1 MLNVIWGFFLIG
13 GILTGAFLGRMD
25 LVTNAV
31 IDGGRNAVELAFT
44 MAGVVAVWSGIL
56 KIAEKGGMID
66 ALAEKMEPFLD
77 FLFPEVP
84 RGHAA
89 RRYISANFAANFLGL
104 GWAATPAGLLAMEE
118 LAKLNGKTGRAS
130 NAMCMFLVVNMSS
143 LQLVTVNI
151 LAYRA
156 EYGSAAP
163 AEIMGGRH
171 CRNPW
176 HHSCGYPAGEDTGR
190 EGKTLRFLM
199 VLSDF
204 IIPVTV
210 LFIVVFGSLKRVN
223 LYETFL
229 EGAKEGLH
237 TVVNILPT
245 LLGLMV
251 AVEVLRA
258 GGLLELLTKLLAP
271 LEYLVGFPAELAPL
285 TLVRLVSSSAAVG
298 LLTEIFAA
306 YGPDSFL
313 GRSASVMMYCT
324 ETVFYTMSL
333 YFLSVG
339 ITKTRHT
346 LFCALAANFTGVALS
361 LFLVGQLFGAG

>member
-66 ALAEKMEPFLD
+66 ALAKKMEPFLD

-156 EYGSAAP
+156 EYGSLAP
-163 AEIMGGRH
+163 AEIMG
-171 CRNPW
+171 
-176 HHSCGYPAGEDTGR
+176 AGIAA
-190 EGKTLRFLM
+190 TLGTTL
-199 VLSDF
+199 VGILLAK
-204 IIPVTV
+204 I
-210 LFIVVFGSLKRVN
+210 
-223 LYETFL
+223 L
-229 EGAKEGLH
+229 EGRGKH
-237 TVVNILPT
+237 C
-245 LLGLMV
+245 
-251 AVEVLRA
+251 
-258 GGLLELLTKLLAP
+258 
-271 LEYLVGFPAELAPL
+271 GF
-285 TLVRLVSSSAAVG
+285 
-298 LLTEIFAA
+298 
-306 YGPDSFL
+306 
-313 GRSASVMMYCT
+313 
-324 ETVFYTMSL
+324 
-333 YFLSVG
+333 
-339 ITKTRHT
+339 
-346 LFCALAANFTGVALS
+346 
-361 LFLVGQLFGAG
+361 

>member
-163 AEIMGGRH
+163 AEIMG
-171 CRNPW
+171 
-176 HHSCGYPAGEDTGR
+176 AGIAA
-190 EGKTLRFLM
+190 TLG
-199 VLSDF
+199 
-204 IIPVTV
+204 TT
-210 LFIVVFGSLKRVN
+210 IVGILLAKI
-223 LYETFL
+223 L
-229 EGAKEGLH
+229 EGRGKH
-237 TVVNILPT
+237 C
-245 LLGLMV
+245 
-251 AVEVLRA
+251 
-258 GGLLELLTKLLAP
+258 
-271 LEYLVGFPAELAPL
+271 GF
-285 TLVRLVSSSAAVG
+285 
-298 LLTEIFAA
+298 
-306 YGPDSFL
+306 
-313 GRSASVMMYCT
+313 
-324 ETVFYTMSL
+324 
-333 YFLSVG
+333 
-339 ITKTRHT
+339 
-346 LFCALAANFTGVALS
+346 
-361 LFLVGQLFGAG
+361 

>member
-44 MAGVVAVWSGIL
+44 MAGVEAVWSGIL

-163 AEIMGGRH
+163 AEIMG
-171 CRNPW
+171 
-176 HHSCGYPAGEDTGR
+176 AGIAA
-190 EGKTLRFLM
+190 TLGTTL
-199 VLSDF
+199 VGILLAK
-204 IIPVTV
+204 I
-210 LFIVVFGSLKRVN
+210 
-223 LYETFL
+223 L
-229 EGAKEGLH
+229 EGRGKH
-237 TVVNILPT
+237 CD
-245 LLGLMV
+245 
-251 AVEVLRA
+251 
-258 GGLLELLTKLLAP
+258 
-271 LEYLVGFPAELAPL
+271 F
-285 TLVRLVSSSAAVG
+285 
-298 LLTEIFAA
+298 
-306 YGPDSFL
+306 
-313 GRSASVMMYCT
+313 
-324 ETVFYTMSL
+324 
-333 YFLSVG
+333 
-339 ITKTRHT
+339 
-346 LFCALAANFTGVALS
+346 
-361 LFLVGQLFGAG
+361 

>member
-163 AEIMGGRH
+163 AEIMG
-171 CRNPW
+171 
-176 HHSCGYPAGEDTGR
+176 AGIAA
-190 EGKTLRFLM
+190 TLG
-199 VLSDF
+199 
-204 IIPVTV
+204 T
-210 LFIVVFGSLKRVN
+210 
-223 LYETFL
+223 T
-229 EGAKEGLH
+229 
-237 TVVNILPT
+237 
-245 LLGLMV
+245 
-251 AVEVLRA
+251 
-258 GGLLELLTKLLAP
+258 
-271 LEYLVGFPAELAPL
+271 LVGIVLAKIM
-285 TLVRLVSSSAAVG
+285 
-298 LLTEIFAA
+298 E
-306 YGPDSFL
+306 
-313 GRSASVMMYCT
+313 GRGKGCG
-324 ETVFYTMSL
+324 F
-333 YFLSVG
+333 
-339 ITKTRHT
+339 
-346 LFCALAANFTGVALS
+346 
-361 LFLVGQLFGAG
+361 

>member
-31 IDGGRNAVELAFT
+31 IDGGRSAVELAFT

-156 EYGSAAP
+156 EYGSLAP
-163 AEIMGGRH
+163 AEIMG
-171 CRNPW
+171 
-176 HHSCGYPAGEDTGR
+176 AGIAA
-190 EGKTLRFLM
+190 TLGTTL
-199 VLSDF
+199 VGILLAK
-204 IIPVTV
+204 I
-210 LFIVVFGSLKRVN
+210 
-223 LYETFL
+223 L
-229 EGAKEGLH
+229 EGRGK
-237 TVVNILPT
+237 
-245 LLGLMV
+245 
-251 AVEVLRA
+251 
-258 GGLLELLTKLLAP
+258 
-271 LEYLVGFPAELAPL
+271 YCGF
-285 TLVRLVSSSAAVG
+285 
-298 LLTEIFAA
+298 
-306 YGPDSFL
+306 
-313 GRSASVMMYCT
+313 
-324 ETVFYTMSL
+324 
-333 YFLSVG
+333 
-339 ITKTRHT
+339 
-346 LFCALAANFTGVALS
+346 
-361 LFLVGQLFGAG
+361 

>member
-1 MLNVIWGFFLIG
+1 MLNVIWGFFLIV

-66 ALAEKMEPFLD
+66 ALAKKMEPFLD

-156 EYGSAAP
+156 EYGSVAP
-163 AEIMGGRH
+163 AEIMG
-171 CRNPW
+171 
-176 HHSCGYPAGEDTGR
+176 AGIAA
-190 EGKTLRFLM
+190 TLGTTL
-199 VLSDF
+199 VGILLAK
-204 IIPVTV
+204 I
-210 LFIVVFGSLKRVN
+210 
-223 LYETFL
+223 L
-229 EGAKEGLH
+229 EGRGKH
-237 TVVNILPT
+237 C
-245 LLGLMV
+245 
-251 AVEVLRA
+251 
-258 GGLLELLTKLLAP
+258 
-271 LEYLVGFPAELAPL
+271 GF
-285 TLVRLVSSSAAVG
+285 
-298 LLTEIFAA
+298 
-306 YGPDSFL
+306 
-313 GRSASVMMYCT
+313 
-324 ETVFYTMSL
+324 
-333 YFLSVG
+333 
-339 ITKTRHT
+339 
-346 LFCALAANFTGVALS
+346 
-361 LFLVGQLFGAG
+361 

>member
-156 EYGSAAP
+156 EYGSLAP
-163 AEIMGGRH
+163 AEIMGAGIAATLGTTLVGILLAKILEGR
-171 CRNPW
+171 
-176 HHSCGYPAGEDTGR
+176 
-190 EGKTLRFLM
+190 GKTC
-199 VLSDF
+199 
-204 IIPVTV
+204 
-210 LFIVVFGSLKRVN
+210 
-223 LYETFL
+223 
-229 EGAKEGLH
+229 
-237 TVVNILPT
+237 
-245 LLGLMV
+245 
-251 AVEVLRA
+251 
-258 GGLLELLTKLLAP
+258 
-271 LEYLVGFPAELAPL
+271 
-285 TLVRLVSSSAAVG
+285 
-298 LLTEIFAA
+298 
-306 YGPDSFL
+306 SF
-313 GRSASVMMYCT
+313 
-324 ETVFYTMSL
+324 
-333 YFLSVG
+333 
-339 ITKTRHT
+339 
-346 LFCALAANFTGVALS
+346 
-361 LFLVGQLFGAG
+361 

>member
-66 ALAEKMEPFLD
+66 ALAERMEPFLD

-151 LAYRA
+151 LTYRA

-163 AEIMGGRH
+163 AEIMG
-171 CRNPW
+171 
-176 HHSCGYPAGEDTGR
+176 AGIAA
-190 EGKTLRFLM
+190 TLGTTL
-199 VLSDF
+199 VGILLAK
-204 IIPVTV
+204 I
-210 LFIVVFGSLKRVN
+210 
-223 LYETFL
+223 L
-229 EGAKEGLH
+229 EGRGKH
-237 TVVNILPT
+237 C
-245 LLGLMV
+245 
-251 AVEVLRA
+251 
-258 GGLLELLTKLLAP
+258 
-271 LEYLVGFPAELAPL
+271 GF
-285 TLVRLVSSSAAVG
+285 
-298 LLTEIFAA
+298 
-306 YGPDSFL
+306 
-313 GRSASVMMYCT
+313 
-324 ETVFYTMSL
+324 
-333 YFLSVG
+333 
-339 ITKTRHT
+339 
-346 LFCALAANFTGVALS
+346 
-361 LFLVGQLFGAG
+361 

>member
-31 IDGGRNAVELAFT
+31 IDGGRNAMELAFT

-66 ALAEKMEPFLD
+66 ALAERMEPFLD

-163 AEIMGGRH
+163 AEIMG
-171 CRNPW
+171 
-176 HHSCGYPAGEDTGR
+176 AGIAA
-190 EGKTLRFLM
+190 TLGTTL
-199 VLSDF
+199 VGILLAK
-204 IIPVTV
+204 I
-210 LFIVVFGSLKRVN
+210 
-223 LYETFL
+223 L
-229 EGAKEGLH
+229 EGRGKH
-237 TVVNILPT
+237 C
-245 LLGLMV
+245 
-251 AVEVLRA
+251 
-258 GGLLELLTKLLAP
+258 
-271 LEYLVGFPAELAPL
+271 GF
-285 TLVRLVSSSAAVG
+285 
-298 LLTEIFAA
+298 
-306 YGPDSFL
+306 
-313 GRSASVMMYCT
+313 
-324 ETVFYTMSL
+324 
-333 YFLSVG
+333 
-339 ITKTRHT
+339 
-346 LFCALAANFTGVALS
+346 
-361 LFLVGQLFGAG
+361 

>member
-66 ALAEKMEPFLD
+66 ALAERMEPFRD

-163 AEIMGGRH
+163 AEIMG
-171 CRNPW
+171 
-176 HHSCGYPAGEDTGR
+176 AGIAA
-190 EGKTLRFLM
+190 TLGTTL
-199 VLSDF
+199 VGILLAK
-204 IIPVTV
+204 I
-210 LFIVVFGSLKRVN
+210 
-223 LYETFL
+223 L
-229 EGAKEGLH
+229 EGRGKH
-237 TVVNILPT
+237 C
-245 LLGLMV
+245 
-251 AVEVLRA
+251 
-258 GGLLELLTKLLAP
+258 
-271 LEYLVGFPAELAPL
+271 GF
-285 TLVRLVSSSAAVG
+285 
-298 LLTEIFAA
+298 
-306 YGPDSFL
+306 
-313 GRSASVMMYCT
+313 
-324 ETVFYTMSL
+324 
-333 YFLSVG
+333 
-339 ITKTRHT
+339 
-346 LFCALAANFTGVALS
+346 
-361 LFLVGQLFGAG
+361 

>member
-156 EYGSAAP
+156 EYGSMAP
-163 AEIMGGRH
+163 AEIMG
-171 CRNPW
+171 
-176 HHSCGYPAGEDTGR
+176 AGIAA
-190 EGKTLRFLM
+190 TLGTTL
-199 VLSDF
+199 VGILLAK
-204 IIPVTV
+204 I
-210 LFIVVFGSLKRVN
+210 
-223 LYETFL
+223 L
-229 EGAKEGLH
+229 EGRGKH
-237 TVVNILPT
+237 C
-245 LLGLMV
+245 
-251 AVEVLRA
+251 
-258 GGLLELLTKLLAP
+258 
-271 LEYLVGFPAELAPL
+271 GF
-285 TLVRLVSSSAAVG
+285 
-298 LLTEIFAA
+298 
-306 YGPDSFL
+306 
-313 GRSASVMMYCT
+313 
-324 ETVFYTMSL
+324 
-333 YFLSVG
+333 
-339 ITKTRHT
+339 
-346 LFCALAANFTGVALS
+346 
-361 LFLVGQLFGAG
+361 

>member
-89 RRYISANFAANFLGL
+89 RRYISANFTANFLGL

-163 AEIMGGRH
+163 AEIMG
-171 CRNPW
+171 
-176 HHSCGYPAGEDTGR
+176 AGIAA
-190 EGKTLRFLM
+190 TLGTTL
-199 VLSDF
+199 VGILLAK
-204 IIPVTV
+204 I
-210 LFIVVFGSLKRVN
+210 
-223 LYETFL
+223 L
-229 EGAKEGLH
+229 EGRGKH
-237 TVVNILPT
+237 C
-245 LLGLMV
+245 
-251 AVEVLRA
+251 
-258 GGLLELLTKLLAP
+258 
-271 LEYLVGFPAELAPL
+271 GF
-285 TLVRLVSSSAAVG
+285 
-298 LLTEIFAA
+298 
-306 YGPDSFL
+306 
-313 GRSASVMMYCT
+313 
-324 ETVFYTMSL
+324 
-333 YFLSVG
+333 
-339 ITKTRHT
+339 
-346 LFCALAANFTGVALS
+346 
-361 LFLVGQLFGAG
+361 

>member
-163 AEIMGGRH
+163 AEIMGVGI
-171 CRNPW
+171 
-176 HHSCGYPAGEDTGR
+176 AA
-190 EGKTLRFLM
+190 TLGTTL
-199 VLSDF
+199 VGILLAK
-204 IIPVTV
+204 I
-210 LFIVVFGSLKRVN
+210 
-223 LYETFL
+223 L
-229 EGAKEGLH
+229 EGRGKH
-237 TVVNILPT
+237 CD
-245 LLGLMV
+245 
-251 AVEVLRA
+251 
-258 GGLLELLTKLLAP
+258 
-271 LEYLVGFPAELAPL
+271 F
-285 TLVRLVSSSAAVG
+285 
-298 LLTEIFAA
+298 
-306 YGPDSFL
+306 
-313 GRSASVMMYCT
+313 
-324 ETVFYTMSL
+324 
-333 YFLSVG
+333 
-339 ITKTRHT
+339 
-346 LFCALAANFTGVALS
+346 
-361 LFLVGQLFGAG
+361 

>member
-163 AEIMGGRH
+163 AEIMG
-171 CRNPW
+171 
-176 HHSCGYPAGEDTGR
+176 AGIAA
-190 EGKTLRFLM
+190 TLGTTL
-199 VLSDF
+199 VGILLVK
-204 IIPVTV
+204 I
-210 LFIVVFGSLKRVN
+210 
-223 LYETFL
+223 L
-229 EGAKEGLH
+229 EGRGKH
-237 TVVNILPT
+237 CD
-245 LLGLMV
+245 
-251 AVEVLRA
+251 
-258 GGLLELLTKLLAP
+258 
-271 LEYLVGFPAELAPL
+271 F
-285 TLVRLVSSSAAVG
+285 
-298 LLTEIFAA
+298 
-306 YGPDSFL
+306 
-313 GRSASVMMYCT
+313 
-324 ETVFYTMSL
+324 
-333 YFLSVG
+333 
-339 ITKTRHT
+339 
-346 LFCALAANFTGVALS
+346 
-361 LFLVGQLFGAG
+361 

>member
-66 ALAEKMEPFLD
+66 ALAERMEPFLD

-84 RGHAA
+84 RGHDA

-163 AEIMGGRH
+163 AEIMG
-171 CRNPW
+171 
-176 HHSCGYPAGEDTGR
+176 AGIAA
-190 EGKTLRFLM
+190 TLGTTL
-199 VLSDF
+199 VGILLAK
-204 IIPVTV
+204 I
-210 LFIVVFGSLKRVN
+210 
-223 LYETFL
+223 L
-229 EGAKEGLH
+229 EGRGKH
-237 TVVNILPT
+237 C
-245 LLGLMV
+245 
-251 AVEVLRA
+251 
-258 GGLLELLTKLLAP
+258 
-271 LEYLVGFPAELAPL
+271 GF
-285 TLVRLVSSSAAVG
+285 
-298 LLTEIFAA
+298 
-306 YGPDSFL
+306 
-313 GRSASVMMYCT
+313 
-324 ETVFYTMSL
+324 
-333 YFLSVG
+333 
-339 ITKTRHT
+339 
-346 LFCALAANFTGVALS
+346 
-361 LFLVGQLFGAG
+361 

>member
-104 GWAATPAGLLAMEE
+104 GWAATPAGLLAMEG

-163 AEIMGGRH
+163 AEIMG
-171 CRNPW
+171 
-176 HHSCGYPAGEDTGR
+176 AGIAA
-190 EGKTLRFLM
+190 TLGTTL
-199 VLSDF
+199 VGILLAK
-204 IIPVTV
+204 I
-210 LFIVVFGSLKRVN
+210 
-223 LYETFL
+223 L
-229 EGAKEGLH
+229 EGRGKH
-237 TVVNILPT
+237 C
-245 LLGLMV
+245 
-251 AVEVLRA
+251 
-258 GGLLELLTKLLAP
+258 
-271 LEYLVGFPAELAPL
+271 GF
-285 TLVRLVSSSAAVG
+285 
-298 LLTEIFAA
+298 
-306 YGPDSFL
+306 
-313 GRSASVMMYCT
+313 
-324 ETVFYTMSL
+324 
-333 YFLSVG
+333 
-339 ITKTRHT
+339 
-346 LFCALAANFTGVALS
+346 
-361 LFLVGQLFGAG
+361 

>member
-163 AEIMGGRH
+163 AEIMG
-171 CRNPW
+171 
-176 HHSCGYPAGEDTGR
+176 AGIAA
-190 EGKTLRFLM
+190 TLGTTL
-199 VLSDF
+199 VGILLAK
-204 IIPVTV
+204 I
-210 LFIVVFGSLKRVN
+210 
-223 LYETFL
+223 L
-229 EGAKEGLH
+229 EGRGKH
-237 TVVNILPT
+237 C
-245 LLGLMV
+245 
-251 AVEVLRA
+251 
-258 GGLLELLTKLLAP
+258 
-271 LEYLVGFPAELAPL
+271 GF
-285 TLVRLVSSSAAVG
+285 
-298 LLTEIFAA
+298 
-306 YGPDSFL
+306 
-313 GRSASVMMYCT
+313 
-324 ETVFYTMSL
+324 SL
-333 YFLSVG
+333 WFS
-339 ITKTRHT
+339 
-346 LFCALAANFTGVALS
+346 ALS
-361 LFLVGQLFGAG
+361 SG

>member
-1 MLNVIWGFFLIG
+1 
-13 GILTGAFLGRMD
+13 MD

-156 EYGSAAP
+156 EYGSLAP
-163 AEIMGGRH
+163 AEIMG
-171 CRNPW
+171 
-176 HHSCGYPAGEDTGR
+176 AGIAA
-190 EGKTLRFLM
+190 TLGTTL
-199 VLSDF
+199 VGILLAK
-204 IIPVTV
+204 I
-210 LFIVVFGSLKRVN
+210 
-223 LYETFL
+223 L
-229 EGAKEGLH
+229 EGRGKH
-237 TVVNILPT
+237 C
-245 LLGLMV
+245 
-251 AVEVLRA
+251 
-258 GGLLELLTKLLAP
+258 
-271 LEYLVGFPAELAPL
+271 GF
-285 TLVRLVSSSAAVG
+285 
-298 LLTEIFAA
+298 
-306 YGPDSFL
+306 
-313 GRSASVMMYCT
+313 
-324 ETVFYTMSL
+324 
-333 YFLSVG
+333 
-339 ITKTRHT
+339 
-346 LFCALAANFTGVALS
+346 
-361 LFLVGQLFGAG
+361 

>member
-25 LVTNAV
+25 LVTNAI

-163 AEIMGGRH
+163 AEIMG
-171 CRNPW
+171 
-176 HHSCGYPAGEDTGR
+176 AGIAA
-190 EGKTLRFLM
+190 TLG
-199 VLSDF
+199 
-204 IIPVTV
+204 T
-210 LFIVVFGSLKRVN
+210 
-223 LYETFL
+223 T
-229 EGAKEGLH
+229 
-237 TVVNILPT
+237 
-245 LLGLMV
+245 
-251 AVEVLRA
+251 
-258 GGLLELLTKLLAP
+258 
-271 LEYLVGFPAELAPL
+271 LVGIVLAKIM
-285 TLVRLVSSSAAVG
+285 
-298 LLTEIFAA
+298 E
-306 YGPDSFL
+306 
-313 GRSASVMMYCT
+313 GRGKDCG
-324 ETVFYTMSL
+324 F
-333 YFLSVG
+333 
-339 ITKTRHT
+339 
-346 LFCALAANFTGVALS
+346 
-361 LFLVGQLFGAG
+361 

>member
-163 AEIMGGRH
+163 AEIMG
-171 CRNPW
+171 
-176 HHSCGYPAGEDTGR
+176 AGIAA
-190 EGKTLRFLM
+190 TLGT
-199 VLSDF
+199 
-204 IIPVTV
+204 TV
-210 LFIVVFGSLKRVN
+210 VGILLAKI
-223 LYETFL
+223 L
-229 EGAKEGLH
+229 EGRGKH
-237 TVVNILPT
+237 CD
-245 LLGLMV
+245 
-251 AVEVLRA
+251 
-258 GGLLELLTKLLAP
+258 
-271 LEYLVGFPAELAPL
+271 F
-285 TLVRLVSSSAAVG
+285 
-298 LLTEIFAA
+298 
-306 YGPDSFL
+306 
-313 GRSASVMMYCT
+313 
-324 ETVFYTMSL
+324 
-333 YFLSVG
+333 
-339 ITKTRHT
+339 
-346 LFCALAANFTGVALS
+346 
-361 LFLVGQLFGAG
+361 

>member
-1 MLNVIWGFFLIG
+1 MLNAIWGFFLIG

-163 AEIMGGRH
+163 AEIMG
-171 CRNPW
+171 
-176 HHSCGYPAGEDTGR
+176 AGIAA
-190 EGKTLRFLM
+190 TLGTTL
-199 VLSDF
+199 VGILLAK
-204 IIPVTV
+204 I
-210 LFIVVFGSLKRVN
+210 
-223 LYETFL
+223 L
-229 EGAKEGLH
+229 EGRGKH
-237 TVVNILPT
+237 CD
-245 LLGLMV
+245 
-251 AVEVLRA
+251 
-258 GGLLELLTKLLAP
+258 
-271 LEYLVGFPAELAPL
+271 F
-285 TLVRLVSSSAAVG
+285 
-298 LLTEIFAA
+298 
-306 YGPDSFL
+306 
-313 GRSASVMMYCT
+313 
-324 ETVFYTMSL
+324 
-333 YFLSVG
+333 
-339 ITKTRHT
+339 
-346 LFCALAANFTGVALS
+346 
-361 LFLVGQLFGAG
+361 

>member
-104 GWAATPAGLLAMEE
+104 GWAATPTGLLAMEE

-163 AEIMGGRH
+163 AEIMG
-171 CRNPW
+171 
-176 HHSCGYPAGEDTGR
+176 AGIAA
-190 EGKTLRFLM
+190 TLGTTL
-199 VLSDF
+199 VGILLAK
-204 IIPVTV
+204 I
-210 LFIVVFGSLKRVN
+210 
-223 LYETFL
+223 L
-229 EGAKEGLH
+229 EGRGKH
-237 TVVNILPT
+237 CD
-245 LLGLMV
+245 
-251 AVEVLRA
+251 
-258 GGLLELLTKLLAP
+258 
-271 LEYLVGFPAELAPL
+271 F
-285 TLVRLVSSSAAVG
+285 
-298 LLTEIFAA
+298 
-306 YGPDSFL
+306 
-313 GRSASVMMYCT
+313 
-324 ETVFYTMSL
+324 
-333 YFLSVG
+333 
-339 ITKTRHT
+339 
-346 LFCALAANFTGVALS
+346 
-361 LFLVGQLFGAG
+361 